1 MHSIGERVVYG
12 AGGVMEIV
20 DLRDISVGD
29 VSRSYYVLR
38 EVGAASM
45 SETLIPTDNA
55 ALVSQMRPLLSSG
68 ELISVV
74 RRAKSE
80 PLPEWISDNR
90 RRAESF
96 KHTLASG
103 DRCELMKMILSIRE
117 AGKRRGEEGKKNFL
131 SDENAMRKAE
141 RLLYSEI
148 SIVMGI
154 PFDEVGGFV
163 DSI

>member
-1 MHSIGERVVYG
+1 MHGIGEKVVYG

-20 DLRDISVGD
+20 ELREISLD
-29 VSRSYYVLR
+29 DTSRVYYVLR
-38 EVGAASM
+38 EVGTASL
-45 SETLIPTDNA
+45 SETLIPTDNDTLTA
-55 ALVSQMRPLLSSG
+55 QMRPLLSSG

-74 RRAKSE
+74 RRAKAE